1 MTAPICETCQDEP
14 AFARCPDC
22 CSVPAHIMADLCR
35 EPLRQIAQDMCAKA
49 VERDLL
55 FTMEL
60 QRKDEAA

>member
-1 MTAPICETCQDEP
+1 MTAPYCETCQDEP

-22 CSVPAHIMADLCR
+22 GSMPLGLLHDLCR

-49 VERDLL
+49 VERDLR

-60 QRKDEAA
+60 QRKDAA